1 RRDSYT
7 PVAERRRAAGSPRVD
22 GEHGRRDGDE
32 EWTDLRRRRRWLHLR
47 VRDQDR
53 QGSLARE
60 DPLQRIGESDDVSDG
75 LGQAIHRHG
84 HRHRRRQRAGRICRK
99 QQMKTLTSSSRP
111 PGPRRPSSSSISWAG
126 IAPGKSADFIVLAG
140 NPLEDITNA
149 RRIDRVY
156 LRGQAIDRAALNAA
170 WTP

>member
-1 RRDSYT
+1 
-7 PVAERRRAAGSPRVD
+7 
-22 GEHGRRDGDE
+22 
-32 EWTDLRRRRRWLHLR
+32 
-47 VRDQDR
+47 
-53 QGSLARE
+53 
-60 DPLQRIGESDDVSDG
+60 
-75 LGQAIHRHG
+75 
-84 HRHRRRQRAGRICRK
+84 
-99 QQMKTLTSSSRP
+99 MKTLTSSSRP